1 MFDAISQVM
10 YILAMKNSKLIST
23 VFSAVAFFTLYS
35 CGSTKIEPVQK
46 IPVPVTEPEVPAV
59 EEVPP
64 VPEKKDEYEKS
75 IGNVSVTKD
84 TFEADKAEI
93 MSIIKK
99 LSTIMKDFDYE
110 SWLLYVDSES
120 KAYWSRP
127 ANLKKAQSKL
137 PVKGLQLK
145 NLQDYFKYVFVG
157 ARIGREVTSIRYVS
171 DSYVKAVQVTEE
183 ETSDFEEKYTVYY
196 YFNKINGHWE
206 LHLPTIDE

>member
-10 YILAMKNSKLIST
+10 YILTMKNSKIISA
-23 VFSAVAFFTLYS
+23 VFSAAAFFTFYS
-35 CGSTKIEPVQK
+35 CGSTKIEPVQEL
-46 IPVPVTEPEVPAV
+46 PAPVTEPEVPAV
-59 EEVPP
+59 EEVSP
-64 VPEKKDEYEKS
+64 VPEKKDEYAKS

-93 MSIIKK
+93 MNIIKK

-120 KAYWSRP
+120 KAYWSKP

-145 NLQDYFKYVFVG
+145 TLQDYFKYVFVG
-157 ARIGREVTSIRYVS
+157 ARVGREVTSIRYVS

-183 ETSDFEEKYTVYY
+183 ETADFEEKYTVYY

>member
-46 IPVPVTEPEVPAV
+46 IPAPVTEPEVPAV
-59 EEVPP
+59 KEVPP
-64 VPEKKDEYEKS
+64 EPEKKDEYAKS

-93 MSIIKK
+93 MSILKK

-120 KAYWSRP
+120 KAYWSKP
-127 ANLKKAQSKL
+127 ANLKKAQNKL

-145 NLQDYFKYVFVG
+145 NLQDYFKYVFVPSR
-157 ARIGREVTSIRYVS
+157 AGRDITTIRYES
-171 DSYVKAVQVTEE
+171 ENYVKAVQITSTE
-183 ETSDFEEKYTVYY
+183 TQDSDEKYTVFY
-196 YFNKINGHWE
+196 YFNKIHGHWQ
-206 LHLPTIDE
+206 LHLPEIEG

>member
-1 MFDAISQVM
+1 
-10 YILAMKNSKLIST
+10 MKNSKIISA
-23 VFSAVAFFTLYS
+23 VFSAAAFFTLYS
-35 CGSTKIEPVQK
+35 CSSTKIEPVQE
-46 IPVPVTEPEVPAV
+46 IPVLVTEPEVPAV
-59 EEVPP
+59 EEVSP
-64 VPEKKDEYEKS
+64 VPEKKDEYAKS

-93 MSIIKK
+93 MNIIKK

-120 KAYWSRP
+120 KAYWSKP

-145 NLQDYFKYVFVG
+145 TLQDYFKYVFVG
-157 ARIGREVTSIRYVS
+157 ARVGREVTSIRYVS

-183 ETSDFEEKYTVYY
+183 ETEDFEEKYTVYY

>member
-1 MFDAISQVM
+1 
-10 YILAMKNSKLIST
+10 MKNSKLIST
-23 VFSAVAFFTLYS
+23 VFSAAAFFLFYS
-35 CGSTKIEPVQK
+35 CGSTKIEPVPE
-46 IPVPVTEPEVPAV
+46 IPAPVTEPKEPAV

-120 KAYWSRP
+120 KAYWSKS

-145 NLQDYFKYVFVG
+145 TLQDYFKYVFVG
-157 ARIGREVTSIRYVS
+157 ARVGREVTSIRYVS

-183 ETSDFEEKYTVYY
+183 ETSDSEEKYTVYY